1 LPITKKSQGQ
11 RRGRVRSLARRCP
24 CCDKHLRIVLR
35 KRRNIADCVI
45 KGRCFRCGYRLSWV
59 LMSGRPQAQLSGANM
74 RVTNVRV
81 YPTIQ
86 GTLRG
91 YADVTFD
98 NSLCVR
104 EFRLL
109 HTPKGY
115 VLRMPNVR
123 KPDGR
128 SRVASALNDKTIK
141 MIQDAVIAEYERIIG
156 PPIRSRKRTWRHTW
170 LVRARA

>member
-1 LPITKKSQGQ
+1 M
-11 RRGRVRSLARRCP
+11 
-24 CCDKHLRIVLR
+24 RI
-35 KRRNIADCVI
+35 
-45 KGRCFRCGYRLSWV
+45 
-59 LMSGRPQAQLSGANM
+59 
-74 RVTNVRV
+74 TNVVV
-81 YPTIQ
+81 YPTVQ

-123 KPDGR
+123 QTNGR
-128 SRVASALNDKTIK
+128 SREIASPLNDKTLK
-141 MIQDAVIAEYERIIG
+141 MIQDAVIAEYEKR
-156 PPIRSRKRTWRHTW
+156 IRSTTRR
-170 LVRARA
+170 

>member
-1 LPITKKSQGQ
+1 
-11 RRGRVRSLARRCP
+11 
-24 CCDKHLRIVLR
+24 
-35 KRRNIADCVI
+35 
-45 KGRCFRCGYRLSWV
+45 
-59 LMSGRPQAQLSGANM
+59 M

-81 YPTIQ
+81 SPTIQ

-123 KPDGR
+123 QPDGK
-128 SRVASALNDKTIK
+128 SREIASALNDKTLK
-141 MIQDAVIAEYERIIG
+141 MIQAAVITEYEKV
-156 PPIRSRKRTWRHTW
+156 IRSTTRRQK
-170 LVRARA
+170 

>member
-1 LPITKKSQGQ
+1 
-11 RRGRVRSLARRCP
+11 
-24 CCDKHLRIVLR
+24 
-35 KRRNIADCVI
+35 
-45 KGRCFRCGYRLSWV
+45 
-59 LMSGRPQAQLSGANM
+59 M

-81 YPTIQ
+81 YPTMQ
-86 GTLRG
+86 GTLRA

-123 KPDGR
+123 QPDGK
-128 SRVASALNDKTIK
+128 SRELASALNDKTIK
-141 MIQDAVIAEYERIIG
+141 MIQEAVIAEYERIIG
-156 PPIRSRKRTWRHTW
+156 PPIRSRKRTWQPT
-170 LVRARA
+170 

>member
-1 LPITKKSQGQ
+1 MQ
-11 RRGRVRSLARRCP
+11 
-24 CCDKHLRIVLR
+24 
-35 KRRNIADCVI
+35 
-45 KGRCFRCGYRLSWV
+45 
-59 LMSGRPQAQLSGANM
+59 
-74 RVTNVRV
+74 VTNVRV
-81 YPTIQ
+81 YPTIR

-115 VLRMPNVR
+115 VLRMPNV
-123 KPDGR
+123 KQPGGR
-128 SRVASALNDKTIK
+128 SREIASALNDKTIK

-156 PPIRSRKRTWRHTW
+156 PTIRSRK
-170 LVRARA
+170 

>member
-1 LPITKKSQGQ
+1 
-11 RRGRVRSLARRCP
+11 
-24 CCDKHLRIVLR
+24 
-35 KRRNIADCVI
+35 
-45 KGRCFRCGYRLSWV
+45 
-59 LMSGRPQAQLSGANM
+59 M

-81 YPTIQ
+81 YPTIR

-115 VLRMPNVR
+115 VLRMPNVKQPGAR
-123 KPDGR
+123 PR
-128 SRVASALNDKTIK
+128 EIASALNDKTIK

-156 PPIRSRKRTWRHTW
+156 PPIRSRK
-170 LVRARA
+170 